1 MIRTRARP
9 LTMILCACLE
19 RVDAA
24 ARAHSGHTLEL
35 PEGDTG
41 SAAWRAR
48 CAGLAAQG
56 TCREPSSCVLR
67 WDIRYLSAVL
77 SDVHIAS
84 SLVQS
89 GVPIVYRGSILHVS
103 CSSPPIDQTHVVM
116 CACVQARQI
125 VDAERQT
132 AELLLPTSLHA
143 KVVGTTLTKI
153 SDLFSNEYC
162 HGKR

>member
-41 SAAWRAR
+41 SAAREAR

-56 TCREPSSCVLR
+56 TCHAPSYCVLR
-67 WDIRYLSAVL
+67 WDIRYYQLC
-77 SDVHIAS
+77 
-84 SLVQS
+84 LVMN
-89 GVPIVYRGSILHVS
+89 I
-103 CSSPPIDQTHVVM
+103 
-116 CACVQARQI
+116 
-125 VDAERQT
+125 
-132 AELLLPTSLHA
+132 
-143 KVVGTTLTKI
+143 
-153 SDLFSNEYC
+153 
-162 HGKR
+162 